1 MEPTQDSVQFSRTQG
16 IFSAI
21 AVGGS
26 IVLAVDVFIARAR
39 LIERTGDAAP
49 LAFIIAAILFLP
61 IILSCAQRSSGA
73 ISSAS
78 FYVAARASGS
88 APRLFLTG
96 WVMLGGYLTLGAIIA
111 WTTATRIDIGLQKIF
126 GIDLELPAI
135 VVLLVA
141 GAFAKEIF
149 SKGQFW
155 RSRTI
160 AFWICTILLFA
171 LVIWAATVQSRG
183 GTTIS
188 RKEPLRHWLL
198 AVSMLACTLWAI
210 DIVLT
215 YRGQLRRPNLITLWS
230 LVAIFCGGNLLGA
243 LISLV
248 TLHNPSLL
256 IENWLAVLTWN
267 QSRLELLLLF
277 VGLLICI
284 SALLRVMTRITR
296 LMGGMILDGALPSGT
311 SNHQERKTLYYSG
324 FFIAVLAYL
333 AAIIPPAYL
342 LITSGLAALL
352 ATALYIQPLLKR
364 DLSRITR
371 VKLPFHPLVPVTA
384 IVIAIF
390 LTLILPVEHLLI
402 GAGFLLLGAIF
413 YFTIVR
419 KKMLPTMQQYQM
431 LSAEKMQPLKTEYRV
446 LACLNDGE
454 INENLLR
461 IGSSLAAAK
470 SGEVL
475 VLRILEISE
484 VLPSNLQ
491 RSNGE
496 TEWSRIRDTLQH
508 IQLPGPN
515 AIPLVR
521 MAPDLI
527 SGIKA
532 TAAEFDVDFELVEW
546 PEESS
551 EKARKNQ
558 LQSLLQLSARPLGIL
573 KGEFSP
579 DLQKISVGCGTNA
592 HSIFALQA
600 GEALALVNQ
609 TKLEALKIFT
619 KAENEDEVKQ
629 EVQSV
634 MTQSGVRLPV
644 EIVLREER
652 DLEDG
657 IMKEAESSELLL
669 LGAADDPIS
678 GRHLPDGISMEVA
691 LQRKK
696 ATLIVKSEEQS
707 SRFFMR
713 RVIAQLTQRVSA
725 LTPKE
730 RSELLIQLKVGL
742 QARTDFYLMV
752 ALAAAIAITGL
763 IMNDGSVVLG
773 AMLVSPLMSPIV
785 GIACGIALGNIDL
798 MRRSSASTF
807 KGMAL
812 VLGMG
817 IVMTFIL
824 PSVEPTD
831 QILSRTHPGIY
842 DLIAALA
849 AGAAGAYSLGRRS
862 VAGALPGVAMSLSLE
877 PPLAVAGYGL
887 STSQFWITGVAFLLF
902 LTNLVAIVLS
912 GVGVYLLL
920 GMRPPRKEDVYVV
933 GKAVASVLVVVL
945 ILIIPLGFGTY
956 GALQKG
962 HLKFQVES
970 EFRSEALREK
980 FELFDLRI
988 SEHENGYVIHPTV
1001 LSSSEVTPGQIE
1013 NFRKIIEQ
1021 KIGSPIQ
1028 IEATILKTKQIESPT
1043 KNPQDEH

>member
-16 IFSAI
+16 TFSAI
-21 AVGGS
+21 AIGGS
-26 IVLAVDVFIARAR
+26 IVLAIDIFIARGR
-39 LIERTGDAAP
+39 LLERTGSAAP
-49 LAFIIAAILFLP
+49 LAYAIAAILFLP

-78 FYVAARASGS
+78 FYFAARASGS
-88 APRLFLTG
+88 APRLFFTG
-96 WVMLGGYLTLGAIIA
+96 WLMLGGYLTLGAIIA
-111 WTTATRIDIGLQKIF
+111 WATATRIEIGLQKIF
-126 GIDLELPAI
+126 GIDLGLPLLA
-135 VVLLVA
+135 VLLVA
-141 GAFAKEIF
+141 GAFVKEVF
-149 SKGQFW
+149 SKGQYW

-160 AFWICTILLFA
+160 AFWICTVLLFV
-171 LVIWAATVQSRG
+171 LVIWVVVIQSRG
-183 GTTIS
+183 AATIS

-198 AVSMLACTLWAI
+198 AVAMLACTLWAI

-215 YRGQLRRPNLITLWS
+215 YRGQLRRPNLITIWS

-243 LISLV
+243 LISLA

-277 VGLLICI
+277 VGLVICI

-296 LMGGMILDGALPSGT
+296 LIGAMIIDGGLPAG
-311 SNHQERKTLYYSG
+311 NKNQDQERKTLYYSG

-333 AAIIPPAYL
+333 ASAIPASHL
-342 LITSGLAALL
+342 LITSGLGALL
-352 ATALYIQPLLKR
+352 ALVLYLYPLLKK

-371 VKLPFHPLVPVTA
+371 VKLPLHPLVPVTA
-384 IVIAIF
+384 IIIATF
-390 LTLILPVEHLLI
+390 LLLILPKEDLFI
-402 GAGFLLLGAIF
+402 GALWLALGAIF
-413 YFTIVR
+413 YFAVAR

-454 INENLLR
+454 INKSLVR

-470 SGEVL
+470 NGELL
-475 VLRILEISE
+475 VLRILETSE
-484 VLPSNLQ
+484 LMPTDLQ
-491 RSNGE
+491 RANGE
-496 TEWSRIRDTLQH
+496 TEWNRIRDTLQQ
-508 IQLPGPN
+508 IQLPGSN
-515 AIPLVR
+515 AIPVVR
-521 MAPDLI
+521 MAPDFI

-546 PEESS
+546 PEESND
-551 EKARKNQ
+551 KARKNQ
-558 LQSLLQLSARPLGIL
+558 LQNLLQLSARPLGIL
-573 KGEFSP
+573 KGEFG
-579 DLQKISVGCGTNA
+579 DNLQKLSVGCGSNI
-592 HSIFALQA
+592 HSVFALQT
-600 GEALALVNQ
+600 GEVLASVNQ
-609 TKLEALKIFT
+609 AKMEALKIFT
-619 KAENEDEVKQ
+619 KAESEEDVK
-629 EVQSV
+629 EEIQSV

-644 EIVLREER
+644 ETVVREDR

-657 IMKEAESSELLL
+657 IMKEAENSELLL
-669 LGAADDPIS
+669 LGTSDDPIS
-678 GRHLPDGISMEVA
+678 GRHLPDGTSMEVA

-707 SRFFMR
+707 SRFFIR
-713 RVIAQLTQRVSA
+713 RVLAQLTQRVSA

-773 AMLVSPLMSPIV
+773 AMLVSPLMIPIV
-785 GIACGIALGNIDL
+785 GIACGIALGSIDL

-817 IVMTFIL
+817 VVMTFIL

-842 DLIAALA
+842 DLLAALA

-887 STSQFWITGVAFLLF
+887 STSQFWITGGAFLLF
-902 LTNLVAIVLS
+902 LTNLVAMVLS
-912 GVGVYLLL
+912 GVGVFLLL
-920 GMRPPRKEDVYVV
+920 GMRPPRKENVYVV
-933 GKAVASVLVVVL
+933 GKAIASVIVVVL
-945 ILIIPLGFGTY
+945 VLVIPLGFGTY
-956 GALQKG
+956 GALQRG

-980 FELFDLRI
+980 FELLDVKI
-988 SEHENGYVIHPTV
+988 SEHENGYLIHPTV
-1001 LSSSEVTPGQIE
+1001 LASTEVTPEQIE
-1013 NFRKIIEQ
+1013 NFRKTIEE
-1021 KIGSPIQ
+1021 KVGSPVQ
-1028 IEATILKTKQIESPT
+1028 IEATILQTKKINSPR
-1043 KNPQDEH
+1043 NEGAH

>member
-21 AVGGS
+21 AIGGS
-26 IVLAVDVFIARAR
+26 IVLAVDVFITRAR
-39 LIERTGDAAP
+39 LVERTGGAAP
-49 LAFIIAAILFLP
+49 LAFLIAGILFLP

-78 FYVAARASGS
+78 FYFAARASGS
-88 APRLFLTG
+88 APRLFFTG
-96 WVMLGGYLTLGAIIA
+96 WLMLGGYLTLGAIIA
-111 WTTATRIDIGLQKIF
+111 WATATRIDIGLQKIF
-126 GIDLELPAI
+126 GIDLDFSLL

-141 GAFAKEIF
+141 AAFAKEVF

-160 AFWICTILLFA
+160 AFWICTILLFV
-171 LVIWAATVQSRG
+171 LVIWAAVIQARTG
-183 GTTIS
+183 ATIP

-215 YRGQLRRPNLITLWS
+215 YRGQLRRPNLITVWS
-230 LVAIFCGGNLLGA
+230 LVAIFCGGNVLGA
-243 LISLV
+243 LISFV
-248 TLHNPSLL
+248 TLRNPSLL

-267 QSRLELLLLF
+267 QSRLELLLLS

-296 LMGGMILDGALPSGT
+296 LIGGMILDGALPSGST
-311 SNHQERKTLYYSG
+311 IHQERKTLYYSG
-324 FFIAVLAYL
+324 VFIAVLAYF
-333 AAIIPPAYL
+333 AATIPPGYL

-352 ATALYIQPLLKR
+352 AMALYVQPLLKR

-371 VKLPFHPLVPVTA
+371 VKLPLHPLVPITA

-390 LTLILPVEHLLI
+390 LTLILPLEDLLV
-402 GAGFLLLGAIF
+402 GAGWLLLGAIF

-431 LSAEKMQPLKTEYRV
+431 MSAEKMQPLKTEYRV
-446 LACLNDGE
+446 LACLNDE
-454 INENLLR
+454 INESLLR

-470 SGEVL
+470 NGELL

-484 VLPSNLQ
+484 VLPTNLQ
-491 RSNGE
+491 RANGE
-496 TEWSRIRDTLQH
+496 TEWNRIRDTLQQ
-508 IQLPGPN
+508 IPLPGSN
-515 AIPLVR
+515 AIPIVR
-521 MAPDLI
+521 MAPDLF

-551 EKARKNQ
+551 DKARKNQ

-573 KGEFSP
+573 KGEFDSN
-579 DLQKISVGCGTNA
+579 LQKVSVGCGTNA
-592 HSIFALQA
+592 HSIFALQT
-600 GEALALVNQ
+600 GEALASVNQ
-609 TKLEALKIFT
+609 LKMEAFKIFT
-619 KAENEDEVKQ
+619 KAESEEDVK
-629 EVQSV
+629 EEIQSV

-644 EIVLREER
+644 EILVREDR

-657 IMKEAESSELLL
+657 IMKEAENSELLL
-669 LGAADDPIS
+669 LGTSDDPIS
-678 GRHLPDGISMEVA
+678 GRHLPDGTSIEVA
-691 LQRKK
+691 SHRKN
-696 ATLIVKSEEQS
+696 ATLILKAEEQS

-713 RVIAQLTQRVSA
+713 RVLAQLTQRVSA
-725 LTPKE
+725 ITPKE

-752 ALAAAIAITGL
+752 ALAAVIAITGL

-798 MRRSSASTF
+798 MRRSSSSTF

-812 VLGMG
+812 VLGTA

-842 DLIAALA
+842 DLLAALA

-862 VAGALPGVAMSLSLE
+862 VAGAIPGVAMSLSLE

-887 STSQFWITGVAFLLF
+887 STSQFWITGGAFLLF
-902 LTNLVAIVLS
+902 LTNLIAIVLS

-933 GKAVASVLVVVL
+933 WKAVFSVLAVVL
-945 ILIIPLGFGTY
+945 ILVIPLGFGTY
-956 GALQKG
+956 GALQRG

-980 FELFDLRI
+980 FELLDLKI
-988 SEHENGYVIHPTV
+988 SEQENGYIIHPTV
-1001 LSSSEVTPGQIE
+1001 LASTEISPEQIE
-1013 NFRKIIEQ
+1013 NFRQTIEQ

-1028 IEATILKTKQIESPT
+1028 IEATILQSKRIEAPSQ
-1043 KNPQDEH
+1043 KN

>member
-1 MEPTQDSVQFSRTQG
+1 MEPTQNSVQFSRTQG

-21 AVGGS
+21 AIGGS
-26 IVLAVDVFIARAR
+26 IVLAVDLFIARAR
-39 LIERTGDAAP
+39 LIERTGGAAP

-78 FYVAARASGS
+78 FYFAARASGS
-88 APRLFLTG
+88 APRLFFAG
-96 WVMLGGYLTLGAIIA
+96 WLMLGGYLTLGAIISWA
-111 WTTATRIDIGLQKIF
+111 TATRIDIGLQKIF
-126 GIDLELPAI
+126 GIDLGLPSL
-135 VVLLVA
+135 VVLLVG
-141 GAFAKEIF
+141 GAFAKEIL

-160 AFWICTILLFA
+160 VFWICTVLLFV
-171 LVIWAATVQSRG
+171 LVIWAAIVQFRTG
-183 GTTIS
+183 ATIP

-198 AVSMLACTLWAI
+198 AVSMLACTFWAI

-215 YRGQLRRPNLITLWS
+215 YRGQLRRPNLITIWS
-230 LVAIFCGGNLLGA
+230 LVAIFCGGNLLAA

-248 TLHNPSLL
+248 TLRNPSLL

-296 LMGGMILDGALPSGT
+296 LIGGMILDGGLPAG
-311 SNHQERKTLYYSG
+311 NQNQDQERKTLYYSA

-333 AAIIPPAYL
+333 ASAIPAAHL
-342 LITSGLAALL
+342 LVTSGLGALL
-352 ATALYIQPLLKR
+352 ALVLYIHPLLKK
-364 DLSRITR
+364 DLSRVTK
-371 VKLPFHPLVPVTA
+371 VKLPLHPLIP
-384 IVIAIF
+384 VIAIIVSLF
-390 LTLILPVEHLLI
+390 LILILPKEDLFMG
-402 GAGFLLLGAIF
+402 GAWLVLGGFF
-413 YFTIVR
+413 YFTIAR
-419 KKMLPTMQQYQM
+419 KKMLPTMQHYQM

-446 LACLNDGE
+446 LVCLTDGE
-454 INENLLR
+454 INEGLVR
-461 IGSSLAAAK
+461 IGSSLAASK
-470 SGEVL
+470 NGELL
-475 VLRILEISE
+475 VLRILETSE
-484 VLPSNLQ
+484 LMPSNLQ
-491 RSNGE
+491 RTNGE
-496 TEWSRIRDTLQH
+496 AEWNRIRDTLQQ
-508 IQLPGPN
+508 IQLPESN
-515 AIPLVR
+515 AIPVVR
-521 MAPDLI
+521 IAPDFI

-546 PEESS
+546 PEESN

-573 KGEFSP
+573 KGEFGHN
-579 DLQKISVGCGTNA
+579 LQKVSVGCGTNA
-592 HSIFALQA
+592 HSIFALQT
-600 GEALALVNQ
+600 GEALASVNHS
-609 TKLEALKIFT
+609 KMEALKIFT
-619 KAENEDEVKQ
+619 KAEREEDVK
-629 EVQSV
+629 EEIQSV
-634 MTQSGVRLPV
+634 MTQSGVRFPV
-644 EIVLREER
+644 EFVVREDR

-657 IMKEAESSELLL
+657 IVKEAENSELLL
-669 LGAADDPIS
+669 LGTSDDPIS
-678 GRHLPDGISMEVA
+678 GRHLPDGTSMEVA

-696 ATLIVKSEEQS
+696 ATLIVKNEEKS
-707 SRFFMR
+707 SRFFIR
-713 RVIAQLTQRVSA
+713 RVIAQLTQHVSA

-752 ALAAAIAITGL
+752 ALAAALAITGL

-807 KGMAL
+807 KGMGL

-824 PSVEPTD
+824 PSTEPTD

-842 DLIAALA
+842 DLLAALA
-849 AGAAGAYSLGRRS
+849 AGAAGAYSLGRKS
-862 VAGALPGVAMSLSLE
+862 VAGAIPGVAMSLSLE

-887 STSQFWITGVAFLLF
+887 STSQFWISGGAFLLF

-920 GMRPPRKEDVYVV
+920 GMRPVRKEGLYVV
-933 GKAVASVLVVVL
+933 GKAIATVIVVVL
-945 ILIIPLGFGTY
+945 ILVIPLGFGTY
-956 GALQKG
+956 GAIQRG
-962 HLKFQVES
+962 HLKFEVES
-970 EFRSEALREK
+970 EFRSEALREH
-980 FELFDLRI
+980 FELLDVKI
-988 SEHENGYVIHPTV
+988 SEYDNGYLIHPRV
-1001 LSSSEVTPGQIE
+1001 LSSTEVTPEQIE
-1013 NFRKIIEQ
+1013 KFRKAIEQ
-1021 KIGSPIQ
+1021 KVGSPIQ
-1028 IEATILKTKQIESPT
+1028 IEATILQTKRIDAPI
-1043 KNPQDEH
+1043 KK